1 MNIEPTSRSA
11 LALYLDVVAR
21 TPGWVNRLMA
31 LRNRVVGLFGLKNLG
46 HLNGATTLRPAGEY
60 KLGDR
65 VGIFSILYLSE
76 AEVILGDTDKHLK
89 VRVSVRKLGEPRS
102 AIAVS
107 TVVHI
112 HNLLGRFASC
122 PPCWDGTGLAMPS
135 DGAAPQPELHARL
148 VLLVRSS
155 AGLMAALRAVRE
167 LGLDSWCI
175 GAGAVRSLVWDT
187 LHGYTVP
194 SPPQNRHSPID
205 IPPSAALDRRPTT
218 DSPHPSPST
227 ADPQQ
232 TAPI

>member
-1 MNIEPTSRSA
+1 MSGAAAHRQPVLAAAVPAHSEVARYVADSDFHDCYQMNIEPTSRSA

-112 HNLLGRFASC
+112 HNLLGRLYMLFV
-122 PPCWDGTGLAMPS
+122 
-135 DGAAPQPELHARL
+135 APVHKRIVPA
-148 VLLVRSS
+148 VLGRYR
-155 AGLMAALRAVRE
+155 AGDAL
-167 LGLDSWCI
+167 
-175 GAGAVRSLVWDT
+175 
-187 LHGYTVP
+187 
-194 SPPQNRHSPID
+194 
-205 IPPSAALDRRPTT
+205 
-218 DSPHPSPST
+218 
-227 ADPQQ
+227 
-232 TAPI
+232 